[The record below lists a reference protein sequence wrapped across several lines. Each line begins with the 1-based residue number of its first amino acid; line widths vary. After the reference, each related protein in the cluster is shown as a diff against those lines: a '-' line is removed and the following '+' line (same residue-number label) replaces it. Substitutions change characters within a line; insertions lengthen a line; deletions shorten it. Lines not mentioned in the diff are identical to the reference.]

1 MGKPMSL
8 DTQTFGI
15 SRYWLSSAL
24 TKLPSNPELFS
35 ASSLCTA
42 RKTFLAGKNQV
53 AAIKNWLVS
62 SEVVTVSSKQATL
75 TDLGRLMAAKD
86 SRAESAWTWWL
97 FHLHLCA
104 NQDSFPYCTFF
115 KEFEFEMNS
124 WLSFDEIIAKLVD
137 SQHGDSRV
145 TENTVKTYF
154 EGIEQTFQPT
164 WPIYGLGLVE
174 RRSAPVESKKELIR
188 RCRAEPKDL
197 IVLYAT
203 LLLQHKFFTNQSTV
217 EAKQLIDKGLGRILG
232 IGIGN
237 VRSALDRIHQDM
249 TLGKFIQYSHAA
261 NLDSIQFLKKGD
273 DALKQVRLHTYEG
286 GNVRWP

>member
-1 MGKPMSL
+1 MSL

-35 ASSLCTA
+35 SNSLCAA
-42 RKTFLAGKNQV
+42 RKIFLAGKNQV

-62 SEVVTVSSKQATL
+62 AEVMTVSSKQSVL

-86 SRAESAWTWWL
+86 ARAECAWTWWL

-104 NQDSFPYCTFF
+104 NPDSFPYCTFF
-115 KEFEFEMNS
+115 KEYDPEINS
-124 WLSFDEIIAKLVD
+124 WLSFDEIVNKLVEC
-137 SQHGDSRV
+137 QHGDARV
-145 TENTVKTYF
+145 AENTIETYF
-154 EGIEQTFQPT
+154 EGVERAFRPT

-174 RRSAPVESKKELIR
+174 RRLAPEESKKELIR
-188 RCRAEPKDL
+188 RRRIEPRDL

-203 LLLQHKFFTNQSTV
+203 LLLHNKFFANQSTV
-217 EAKQLIDKGLGRILG
+217 EAKQLIDKGLGRMLG
-232 IGIGN
+232 IGTGN
-237 VRSALDRIHQDM
+237 VRSSLVRIHQDA
-249 TLGKFIQYSHAA
+249 TLGQFLQYSHAA
-261 NLDSIQFLKKGD
+261 NLDSIQFVKKGD
-273 DALKQVRLHTYEG
+273 EALKQVRLHTYVQ

>member
-1 MGKPMSL
+1 MSL

-35 ASSLCTA
+35 ASSICTA
-42 RKTFLAGKNQV
+42 RKAFLAGKNQV

-62 SEVVTVSSKQATL
+62 AEVVTVSSKQFVL

-104 NQDSFPYCTFF
+104 NLESFPYCAFF
-115 KEFEFEMNS
+115 KEYDPEINS
-124 WLSFDEIIAKLVD
+124 WLSFDEIIAKLVE
-137 SQHGDSRV
+137 SQHGDGRV
-145 TENTVKTYF
+145 SENTVETYF
-154 EGIEQTFQPT
+154 EGIERTFRPT

-174 RRSAPVESKKELIR
+174 RRLAPEESKKELIR
-188 RCRAEPKDL
+188 RRRIEPKDL

-203 LLLQHKFFTNQSTV
+203 LLLHKKFFANQSTV
-217 EAKQLIDKGLGRILG
+217 EAKQLIDKGLGRMLG
-232 IGIGN
+232 IGTGN
-237 VRSALDRIHQDM
+237 VRSSLVRIHQDT
-249 TLGKFIQYSHAA
+249 TLGQFLQYSHAA
-261 NLDSIQFLKKGD
+261 NLDSIQFVKKGD
-273 DALKQVRLHTYEG
+273 EALKQVRLHTYVQ

>member
-1 MGKPMSL
+1 MSL

-35 ASSLCTA
+35 ACSLCTA

-62 SEVVTVSSKQATL
+62 AEVLSVSSKQSVL

-104 NQDSFPYCTFF
+104 NLDSFPYCVFF
-115 KEFEFEMNS
+115 KEYEFEMNS
-124 WLSFDEIIAKLVD
+124 WLSFDEVIAKLVE
-137 SQHGDSRV
+137 SQHGESRV
-145 TENTVKTYF
+145 TESTVKTYF
-154 EGIEQTFQPT
+154 EGIEQTFHPT

-174 RRSAPVESKKELIR
+174 RRSAPEESKKKLIR
-188 RCRAEPKDL
+188 RCRTEPKDL
-197 IVLYAT
+197 IVLYAA
-203 LLLQHKFFTNQSTV
+203 LLLQYKFFTNQSTV
-217 EAKQLIDKGLGRILG
+217 EAKQLIAKGLGRMLG
-232 IGIGN
+232 IGVGN
-237 VRSALDRIHQDM
+237 VHSALVRIHQDM
-249 TLGKFIQYSHAA
+249 TLGKFLQYSHAA

-273 DALKQVRLHTYEG
+273 EALKQVRLHTYDQ

>member
-1 MGKPMSL
+1 MSL

-35 ASSLCTA
+35 ASSICTA

-62 SEVVTVSSKQATL
+62 AEVVTISSKQSVL

-104 NQDSFPYCTFF
+104 NLESFPYCAFF
-115 KEFEFEMNS
+115 KEYDPEINS
-124 WLSFDEIIAKLVD
+124 WLSFDEIVAKLVE
-137 SQHGDSRV
+137 SQHGDGRV
-145 TENTVKTYF
+145 TENTVETYF
-154 EGIEQTFQPT
+154 EGIERTFRPT

-174 RRSAPVESKKELIR
+174 RRLVPEESKKELIR
-188 RCRAEPKDL
+188 RRRIEPKDL

-203 LLLQHKFFTNQSTV
+203 LLLHNKFFANQSTV
-217 EAKQLIDKGLGRILG
+217 EAKQLIDKGLGRMLG
-232 IGIGN
+232 IGTGN
-237 VRSALDRIHQDM
+237 VRSSLVRIHQDT
-249 TLGKFIQYSHAA
+249 TLGQFLQYSHAA
-261 NLDSIQFLKKGD
+261 NLDSIQFIKKGD
-273 DALKQVRLHTYEG
+273 EALKQVRLHTYVQ

>member
-1 MGKPMSL
+1 MSL

-35 ASSLCTA
+35 ASSICTA

-62 SEVVTVSSKQATL
+62 AEIVTISSRQSVL

-86 SRAESAWTWWL
+86 SRAEFAWTWWL

-104 NQDSFPYCTFF
+104 NLDSFPYCTFF
-115 KEFEFEMNS
+115 KEYDPEINS
-124 WLSFDEIIAKLVD
+124 WLSFDEIIAKLVE
-137 SQHGDSRV
+137 SQNGDGRV
-145 TENTVKTYF
+145 SENTIKTYF
-154 EGIEQTFQPT
+154 EGIEGTFRPT

-174 RRSAPVESKKELIR
+174 RRLAPEESKKELIR
-188 RCRAEPKDL
+188 RRRIEPKDL

-203 LLLQHKFFTNQSTV
+203 LLLHNKFFANQSTV
-217 EAKQLIDKGLGRILG
+217 EAKQLIDKGLGRMLG
-232 IGIGN
+232 IGTGN
-237 VRSALDRIHQDM
+237 VRSSLVRIHQDT
-249 TLGKFIQYSHAA
+249 TLGQFLQYSHAA
-261 NLDSIQFLKKGD
+261 NLDSIQFVKKGD
-273 DALKQVRLHTYEG
+273 EALKQVRLHTYVQ

>member
-1 MGKPMSL
+1 MSL

-35 ASSLCTA
+35 ASSICTA

-62 SEVVTVSSKQATL
+62 AEVVNVSSRQSVL
-75 TDLGRLMAAKD
+75 TDLGRLMATKD

-97 FHLHLCA
+97 FHLHLCV
-104 NQDSFPYCTFF
+104 NLDSFPYCAFF
-115 KEFEFEMNS
+115 KEYDPEINS
-124 WLSFDEIIAKLVD
+124 WLSFDEIIAKLVE
-137 SQHGDSRV
+137 SQQVDGRV
-145 TENTVKTYF
+145 TENTVETYF
-154 EGIEQTFQPT
+154 EGIERTFRPT

-174 RRSAPVESKKELIR
+174 RRSAPEESKKELIR
-188 RCRAEPKDL
+188 RRRIEPKDL

-203 LLLQHKFFTNQSTV
+203 LLLQNKFFTNQSTV
-217 EAKQLIDKGLGRILG
+217 EAKQLIDKGLGRMLG

-237 VRSALDRIHQDM
+237 VRSALVRIHQDA
-249 TLGKFIQYSHAA
+249 TLGQFIQYSHAA
-261 NLDSIQFLKKGD
+261 NLDSIQFVKKGD
-273 DALKQVRLHTYEG
+273 EVLKQVRIHTYVQ

>member
-1 MGKPMSL
+1 MSL

-24 TKLPSNPELFS
+24 TKLPSNPDLFS
-35 ASSLCTA
+35 ASSICTA

-62 SEVVTVSSKQATL
+62 AEIVTVSSKQSVL

-104 NQDSFPYCTFF
+104 NLESFPYYAFF
-115 KEFEFEMNS
+115 REYDPEINS
-124 WLSFDEIIAKLVD
+124 WLSFDEIIAKLVE
-137 SQHGDSRV
+137 SQHVDGRV
-145 TENTVKTYF
+145 SENTVETYF
-154 EGIEQTFQPT
+154 EGIERTFRPT

-174 RRSAPVESKKELIR
+174 RRLAPEESKKELIR
-188 RCRAEPKDL
+188 RRRIEPNDL

-203 LLLQHKFFTNQSTV
+203 LLLHNKFFANQSTV
-217 EAKQLIDKGLGRILG
+217 EAKQLIDKGLGRMLG
-232 IGIGN
+232 IGTGN
-237 VRSALDRIHQDM
+237 VRSSLVRIHQDT
-249 TLGKFIQYSHAA
+249 TLGQLLQYSHAA
-261 NLDSIQFLKKGD
+261 NLDSIQFVKKGD
-273 DALKQVRLHTYEG
+273 DALKQVRLHTYVQ